1 MRILALI
8 IFFIYGISLIFPNTE
23 RFIYNNE
30 IFALLGFATLVYTK
44 FKNSKIEKELY
55 AVYIFVIYGFF
66 ELFISIGSIAE
77 TQPYLT
83 LRTMCIWYSC
93 FSFFLGSYCIKQ
105 FSTKSIVSFRSRA
118 KYISWASLFVT
129 GFRLTPQVLF
139 AAISGERKKYFL
151 IFIFAFCVIKGG
163 ATSYTALLAALIL
176 YASINFS
183 QIRQFFGKRILLLI
197 VFCFMVS
204 LYFLAPVLA
213 NFLAVGYDGVG
224 GDNNITWRLMLW
236 IYLFNEVFLNNPV
249 FGIGFGTPLF
259 NLATAPSFI
268 TTDDGSRLTEY
279 TLGTHNS
286 FFFVSLRLGSIGLL
300 LIALIHY
307 GLFSRAIKSLREHRD
322 HLSKG
327 VTLSL
332 ILAGILFVNS
342 ALFNVVL
349 ESPLYASNY
358 WFTLGLMYQFSSR
371 ALTASK
377 KAIKNQN
384 SN

>member
-1 MRILALI
+1 M
-8 IFFIYGISLIFPNTE
+8 IFPNTE

-30 IFALLGFATLVYTK
+30 IFALLGFSTLIFTK

-55 AVYIFVIYGFF
+55 AIYIFVLYGFF
-66 ELFISIGSIAE
+66 EIFISITSITE

-105 FSTKSIVSFRSRA
+105 FSTKSIVSFRNRT
-118 KYISWASLFVT
+118 KYLSWASLFIT

-139 AAISGERKKYFL
+139 ATISGERKAYFL
-151 IFIFAFCVIKGG
+151 LFIIAFCVIKGG

-176 YASINFS
+176 YASVYFS
-183 QIRQFFGKRILLLI
+183 QIRKFFGKKTLLLI
-197 VFCFMVS
+197 IFCFMVS

-236 IYLFNEVFLNNPV
+236 IYLFNEVFLNNPI

-259 NLATAPSFI
+259 NLATAPGFI
-268 TTDDGSRLTEY
+268 TSDDGSRLTEY

-286 FFFVSLRLGSIGLL
+286 FFFVSLRLGSIGLI

-307 GLFSRAIKSLREHRD
+307 RLFSRAIKSLREHKD
-322 HLSKG
+322 HVSKG
-327 VTLSL
+327 ITLSL
-332 ILAGILFVNS
+332 ILAAILFVNS

-371 ALTASK
+371 AL
-377 KAIKNQN
+377 KAANKTRTNEI
-384 SN
+384 STEL